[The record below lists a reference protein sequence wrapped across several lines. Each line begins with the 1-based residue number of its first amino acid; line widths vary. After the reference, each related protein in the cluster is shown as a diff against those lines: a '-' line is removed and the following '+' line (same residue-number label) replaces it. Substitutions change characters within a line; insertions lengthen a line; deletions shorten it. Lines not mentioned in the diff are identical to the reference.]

1 MVSHVRNDRTHV
13 TFLLQSEEGERTRRK
28 NTSGGVRSFSTTEF
42 ELFKVNCTKSARS
55 VLEHEHEHE
64 KEGKRTQMHVLGRVP
79 FLRAQCSCSCA
90 TAKVRVFREI
100 GLPYR
105 TRARDTST
113 TISVPFPSL
122 SCSCSMFAYEKNR
135 TARTL
140 RGSCSNRSQV
150 VRGIFRA
157 RTITTF
163 GDRFVLVLHNR
174 TCGVKRNGRN
184 LVDEHGLREMCSC
197 AYLFHTTRAKRR
209 ACSSLVFVF
218 VFMFILRKL
227 HVFSEKVPFVQHEH
241 KNVHLCSFSLFFRVH
256 VRVQYGPRGLCAVHF
271 EQFKP
276 CSGERTNT
284 SEGVLPSCSFSSFTL
299 EEESDVGSVVSHVRN
314 H

>member
-1 MVSHVRNDRTHV
+1 MNQGV
-13 TFLLQSEEGERTRRK
+13 FL
-28 NTSGGVRSFSTTEF
+28 F
-42 ELFKVNCTKSARS
+42 S
-55 VLEHEHEHE
+55 VL
-64 KEGKRTQMHVLGRVP
+64 VLVLVRE
-79 FLRAQCSCSCA
+79 

-100 GLPYR
+100 GLPYE
-105 TRARDTST
+105 TST
-113 TISVPFPSL
+113 STSICVPFPSL

-197 AYLFHTTRAKRR
+197 AYLFHTTRAKRKLR
-209 ACSSLVFVF
+209 ARARTRTRRNGTRPQRTAPKRHRIDLV
-218 VFMFILRKL
+218 
-227 HVFSEKVPFVQHEH
+227 
-241 KNVHLCSFSLFFRVH
+241 
-256 VRVQYGPRGLCAVHF
+256 
-271 EQFKP
+271 
-276 CSGERTNT
+276 
-284 SEGVLPSCSFSSFTL
+284 
-299 EEESDVGSVVSHVRN
+299 
-314 H
+314 